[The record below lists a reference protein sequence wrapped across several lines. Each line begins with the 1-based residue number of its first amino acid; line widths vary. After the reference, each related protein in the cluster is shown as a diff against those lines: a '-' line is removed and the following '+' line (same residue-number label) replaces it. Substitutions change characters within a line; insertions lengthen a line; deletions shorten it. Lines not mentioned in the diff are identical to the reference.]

1 MDAWTSLG
9 RGNKIEFAG
18 GLKAGGDR
26 TGDSGGGEYRERP
39 LELGHFRG

>member
-9 RGNKIEFAG
+9 RGNKIEFMG

-26 TGDSGGGEYRERP
+26 NRGFRWWGVPGETTGIGA
-39 LELGHFRG
+39 F